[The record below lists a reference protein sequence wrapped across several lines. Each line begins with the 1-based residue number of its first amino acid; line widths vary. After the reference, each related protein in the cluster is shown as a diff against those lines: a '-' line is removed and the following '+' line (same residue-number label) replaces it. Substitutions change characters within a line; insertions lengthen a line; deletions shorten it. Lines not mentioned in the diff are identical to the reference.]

1 MHLQLGLLRGVRLE
15 VAALDLEPQPGVDA
29 READIV
35 ADLRLAEDLRRVQQL
50 VAEHLDEP
58 VGRELAVQLDVQQ
71 PRDVIGREDRRPAEV
86 LAVVR
91 ELDEDDD
98 RRPLDRPDEAG
109 DRRRTL
115 DGVGEHFL

>member
-1 MHLQLGLLRGVRLE
+1 M
-15 VAALDLEPQPGVDA
+15 
-29 READIV
+29 
-35 ADLRLAEDLRRVQQL
+35 QQL

-58 VGRELAVQLDVQQ
+58 VGRKLAVQLDVQQ
-71 PRDVIGREDRRPAEV
+71 PGDVIGREDRRPAEV

-98 RRPLDRPDEAG
+98 RRPLDRLDEAG